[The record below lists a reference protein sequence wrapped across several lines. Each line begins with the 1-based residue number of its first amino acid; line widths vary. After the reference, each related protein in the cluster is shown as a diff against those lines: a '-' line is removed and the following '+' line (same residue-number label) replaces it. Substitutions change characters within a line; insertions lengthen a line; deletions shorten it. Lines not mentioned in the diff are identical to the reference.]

1 MMDLKIALSRADIV
15 NVTGALHLSKSAVQ
29 AVARRAVRK
38 TARSIQTESSRALS
52 RELRVQQKLIRARL
66 RLYRKGDALAQKVWL
81 GLNAV
86 AVAHL
91 GEPRRVAGGTQVG
104 RHFFKDAFPIAR
116 YCNGVY
122 RRTGRERYPLELVKL
137 DIEQTGDA
145 VMRLAANFGIRMAD
159 SPYPRWCGLRS
170 YPRRARV

>member
-29 AVARRAVRK
+29 AAARRAVRK

-91 GEPRRVAGGTQVG
+91 GEPRRAAGGTQVG

-116 YCNGVY
+116 YGNGVY

-145 VMRLAANFGIRMAD
+145 VMRLAATRAEEHLMRFLQQEVRYELSKLGK
-159 SPYPRWCGLRS
+159 RS
-170 YPRRARV
+170 